1 MRRLKNAF
9 RSRSETPDPAASH
22 AVWPRR
28 RQPSEGDPLKPQPEA
43 ASNELGDEPTE
54 AGPSANKPSGSA
66 AVAPVDNTDNADNT
80 ETGSNAQHA
89 QDTNKL
95 PPRSK
100 NGTRRLKKM
109 VARFR
114 GSLSHEDDPVT
125 DTQPQT
131 AQESSR
137 EERPSSIPL
146 SSNPVELDTT
156 AGESSAG
163 ESSTAAGKSVRFDDP
178 KSGRK
183 VSAQSTHSQESS
195 QTEDTVCR
203 DPARHIAMPIQEPL
217 EEWGWPGLMLYYPDS
232 SSNPKTH
239 TQEAS
244 DPFSDGKA
252 ADLREAKPGPSRH
265 SVGTS
270 REESSRASEGTLEPI
285 AETDFDTI
293 EPVIEPAEPEG
304 QDAANS
310 QTSRGS
316 WTSTLDSPKAIS
328 AFNRMASQFGI
339 PVSIPGDE
347 TPSPSAEGNPTE
359 EEGTSRRG
367 FGLLGKVRKV
377 RSSLDADTTPLA
389 PPPKLRRMKTFANLR
404 RPAPMTSL
412 QGKSIETLAR
422 LGGYGYLMLTDLAP
436 CPVQLPAYIVAT
448 LMFLHKYGV
457 DTPEIFIQSGDLK
470 TATRLYDHFA
480 SQVLEAEK
488 DESKI
493 SLTMRVVAMPQLR
506 KDSAPVLSVA
516 WAFKAVLAGLPNG
529 ILGSVRLYQVL
540 RAMYY
545 HSIPN
550 QSNHLRVPDC
560 IAEASPTT
568 AARVQLMC
576 LALIALAPEMQRDL
590 ICAVFGLLSLLV
602 NTETN
607 VPEQAG
613 MELRDPVASPNFH
626 ELVRVFGPLLL
637 GPRGQENSEGAS
649 TEVQKEIDDQRVAGL
664 LLNNWH
670 FVHRQLRHWTSGRYV
685 VGRE

>member
-9 RSRSETPDPAASH
+9 RSRSETPDPAASR
-22 AVWPRR
+22 AVWSRR
-28 RQPSEGDPLKPQPEA
+28 HQPSEEDPLKPQPEA
-43 ASNELGDEPTE
+43 ASNELGDEPTTE
-54 AGPSANKPSGSA
+54 SGPSANKPSGSA
-66 AVAPVDNTDNADNT
+66 AVAPVDNTDNT

-89 QDTNKL
+89 QDTSEL

-100 NGTRRLKKM
+100 NGTKRLKKM
-109 VARFR
+109 VARLR
-114 GSLSHEDDPVT
+114 GSLSHEDDPIT
-125 DTQPQT
+125 DTQLQT

-137 EERPSSIPL
+137 KENPSSIPL

-156 AGESSAG
+156 AG

-183 VSAQSTHSQESS
+183 VSAQTTHSQESS
-195 QTEDTVCR
+195 QTEDSVRR

-239 TQEAS
+239 TKEAS

-252 ADLREAKPGPSRH
+252 ADVRQAKPGPSRH
-265 SVGTS
+265 SAGTS

-293 EPVIEPAEPEG
+293 EPVIEAAELEG
-304 QDAANS
+304 QDAQRASSANS
-310 QTSRGS
+310 QTSRVS

-339 PVSIPGDE
+339 PISIPGDE
-347 TPSPSAEGNPTE
+347 TPSPPAEGNPTE

-367 FGLLGKVRKV
+367 LGLLGKVRKV

-404 RPAPMTSL
+404 RPTSMTSL
-412 QGKSIETLAR
+412 QGRSIETLAR

-457 DTPEIFIQSGDLK
+457 DTPEIFLQSGDLK
-470 TATRLYDHFA
+470 AATRLYDHFA

-506 KDSAPVLSVA
+506 EDSAPVLSVA
-516 WAFKAVLAGLPNG
+516 WTLKAVLAGLPNG

-540 RAMYY
+540 RAMFY
-545 HSIPN
+545 HSIPD
-550 QSNHLRVPDC
+550 QSHHLRVPDC
-560 IAEASPTT
+560 ISEASPTT

-602 NTETN
+602 NAETN
-607 VPEQAG
+607 VPEQPG

-637 GPRGQENSEGAS
+637 GPRGQENPEAS
-649 TEVQKEIDDQRVAGL
+649 TEVQKEIDEQRVAGL

>member
-9 RSRSETPDPAASH
+9 RSKSETSDPAASR

-28 RQPSEGDPLKPQPEA
+28 RRPFEGDPLKPQPEA
-43 ASNELGDEPTE
+43 ASNELDDEPTTE
-54 AGPSANKPSGSA
+54 AGTSANKPSGSA
-66 AVAPVDNTDNADNT
+66 AVAPVDNTDNA
-80 ETGSNAQHA
+80 ETGSNSQQAQN
-89 QDTNKL
+89 TSEL
-95 PPRSK
+95 PSRSK

-109 VARFR
+109 VSRFR
-114 GSLSHEDDPVT
+114 ASLSHEDDPIT

-131 AQESSR
+131 AQESSGT
-137 EERPSSIPL
+137 ERPSSIPL

-156 AGESSAG
+156 AVEP
-163 ESSTAAGKSVRFDDP
+163 STAASKSVRFDDP

-183 VSAQSTHSQESS
+183 VSAQTTHSQESS
-195 QTEDTVCR
+195 QTEDIVCR
-203 DPARHIAMPIQEPL
+203 DPAQHIATPIEEPL
-217 EEWGWPGLMLYYPDS
+217 EEWGWPGLMLYPSES
-232 SSNPKTH
+232 SNNPKTH
-239 TQEAS
+239 IREVS

-252 ADLREAKPGPSRH
+252 VDARQEKPGPSRH
-265 SVGTS
+265 S

-285 AETDFDTI
+285 VETDFDTI

-304 QDAANS
+304 RDSQRLSPANS
-310 QTSRGS
+310 ETS

-339 PVSIPGDE
+339 PISIPGDE
-347 TPSPSAEGNPTE
+347 TPSPPAEGNPTE

-404 RPAPMTSL
+404 RPTPMTSL
-412 QGKSIETLAR
+412 QGRSIETLAR

-436 CPVQLPAYIVAT
+436 CPAQLPAYIVST
-448 LMFLHKYGV
+448 LLFLHKYGI
-457 DTPEIFIQSGDLK
+457 DNPEIFIQSGDLK
-470 TATRLYDHFA
+470 AAIRLYDHFA
-480 SQVLEAEK
+480 SQVLEVEK

-506 KDSAPVLSVA
+506 ENLAPVLGVA
-516 WAFKAVLAGLPNG
+516 WAFKAVLAGLPSG

-545 HSIPN
+545 HPILN
-550 QSNHLRVPDC
+550 QSHQLRVPKC
-560 IAEASPTT
+560 ISEASPAT
-568 AARVQLMC
+568 AARVQLIC

-590 ICAVFGLLSLLV
+590 ICAVFGLLSLLM
-602 NTETN
+602 NAETN
-607 VPEQAG
+607 VEEQPG
-613 MELRDPVASPNFH
+613 IELRDPVANPKFH

-637 GPRGQENSEGAS
+637 GPRGQEYSEGVS
-649 TEVQKEIDDQRVAGL
+649 TEVQKEIDDQRVASL

-670 FVHRQLRHWTSGRYV
+670 FVHRQLRNWTSGRYV